1 MKTTEELSIG
11 KEELLKIVL
20 TNANLQIIKL
30 NPIGGSDRYYEDNG
44 DWGWGTDE
52 NPFELPEITV
62 TPDGNSWDDNWDDNR
77 WNPNDDEWWNSHDDF
92 SQGGG
97 STSAETTNAAQLV
110 TDTIMNSINN
120 GTAVAV
126 QMEDSKT
133 YKLASLSAFVSSVPA
148 LQAEILSV
156 VSHNEA
162 FLKKCSNALGGFA
175 FAANLPFTIM
185 GVTDGDISGSDWLN
199 ILSTLSGAI
208 GTFTSLA
215 PPIAFAFNGLSFVLS
230 IASLCVSGSE
240 NNSSTNNN
248 Y

>member
-1 MKTTEELSIG
+1 MFSSSYLTAQYRK
-11 KEELLKIVL
+11 LLKIARL
-20 TNANLQIIKL
+20 PTRYCYFSNTSLSIYSS
-30 NPIGGSDRYYEDNG
+30 IGSSN
-44 DWGWGTDE
+44 
-52 NPFELPEITV
+52 
-62 TPDGNSWDDNWDDNR
+62 
-77 WNPNDDEWWNSHDDF
+77 DF
-92 SQGGG
+92 SQGGE
-97 STSAETTNAAQLV
+97 STSAETTNTAQLV